1 MAWYIARWGK
11 IKQIKVLQESASR
24 VKIENTLA
32 KGGGKW
38 MMKQSSECLI
48 TQDFMKAK
56 KFLIDLT
63 EDDINR
69 LTSALTLAQGR
80 VMQLKSLT
88 IEDTKSE

>member
-11 IKQIKVLQESASR
+11 IEQIDVAKETTFR
-24 VKIENTLA
+24 VQVVMKN
-32 KGGGKW
+32 GKNYW
-38 MMKQSSECLI
+38 MNKKSSECLI
-48 TQDFMKAK
+48 THDFTAAK
-56 KFLIDLT
+56 DFLIRST

-69 LTSALTLAQGR
+69 LTSALTRAQGR